1 MFWRTLKFM
10 NMTVN
15 IRFRLQIAAL
25 FIIIFHSTHYHLG
38 AQDTVLNKHGL
49 WVINNTQLLKATTKS
64 NPNKQMVDIQK
75 FIPGLVLDLRY
86 ATTNNFMHKKLYPA
100 ITKTYLRLPAAQA
113 LQRVNRELKEM
124 GFGLKIFD
132 AYRPYSVTEKMWEP
146 IKDDR
151 YVADPKKGS
160 GHNRGIAVDL
170 TIINLKTTKELPMG
184 TGYDNFTD
192 TAHQNFTALPK
203 EILVNRNILKSL
215 MEKHGFI
222 ALESEWWHYFL
233 PNARDFELLDI
244 PFKKLKNITRSQRL

>member
-1 MFWRTLKFM
+1 
-10 NMTVN
+10 MTVN
-15 IRFRLQIAAL
+15 IRFQLQIAAV
-25 FIIIFHSTHYHLG
+25 FIIIFHSTHDYVV

-49 WVINNTQLLKATTKS
+49 WVIKNTTLFYATTKS

-75 FIPGLVLDLRY
+75 FIPGLILDLRY

-113 LQRVNRELKEM
+113 LQRIDSELKEM

-192 TAHQNFTALPK
+192 TAHQSFTALPK

>member
-1 MFWRTLKFM
+1 M

-15 IRFRLQIAAL
+15 IRFQFQIAAV
-25 FIIIFHSTHYHLG
+25 FIIIFHSTHDYVV
-38 AQDTVLNKHGL
+38 AQDTVFNKHGL
-49 WVINNTQLLKATTKS
+49 WVINNTKQYNATTKS
-64 NPNKQMVDIQK
+64 NLNKQMVDIQK
-75 FIPGLVLDLRY
+75 FIPGLILDLRY

-100 ITKTYLRLPAAQA
+100 ITNTYLRLPAAQA
-113 LQRVNRELKEM
+113 LQRIDSELKEM

-215 MEKHGFI
+215 MEKHGFV

-233 PNARDFELLDI
+233 PNASDFELLDI

>member
-1 MFWRTLKFM
+1 
-10 NMTVN
+10 MTVN
-15 IRFRLQIAAL
+15 IRLQLQIAIV
-25 FIIIFHSTHYHLG
+25 FTVIFHFTPDYVL
-38 AQDTVLNKHGL
+38 AQDRVLNKHGL
-49 WVINNTQLLKATTKS
+49 WVINDTKLLNATTKS
-64 NPNKQMVDIQK
+64 NTNKQMVDIQK
-75 FIPGLVLDLRY
+75 FIPGLILDLRY

-100 ITKTYLRLPAAQA
+100 ITTTYLKLPAAQA
-113 LQRVNRELKEM
+113 LKRIESELKEM
-124 GFGLKIFD
+124 GLGLKIFD

-146 IKDDR
+146 IKDER

-170 TIINLKTTKELPMG
+170 TIINLQTNQELPMG

-192 TAHQNFTALPK
+192 TAHQTFTALPK
-203 EILVNRNILKSL
+203 ELLVNRNILKSL

-233 PNARDFELLDI
+233 QNASDFELLEI

>member
-1 MFWRTLKFM
+1 M

-15 IRFRLQIAAL
+15 IRFQLQIAAV
-25 FIIIFHSTHYHLG
+25 FIIIFQSTHDYVL
-38 AQDTVLNKHGL
+38 AQDTILNKHGL
-49 WVINNTQLLKATTKS
+49 WVIHNTKLFNVTTKS
-64 NPNKQMVDIQK
+64 NPNKQMIDIQK
-75 FIPGLVLDLRY
+75 FIPGVILDLRY

-113 LQRVNRELKEM
+113 LQRIERELKEM
-124 GFGLKIFD
+124 GFGIKIFD

-160 GHNRGIAVDL
+160 GHNRGITVDL

-192 TAHQNFTALPK
+192 TAHQTFTALPK
-203 EILVNRNILKSL
+203 EILANRNILKSL

-233 PNARDFELLDI
+233 PNGSNFELLDI
-244 PFKKLKNITRSQRL
+244 PFKKLKNITRSQRR

>member
-1 MFWRTLKFM
+1 MI
-10 NMTVN
+10 MTVN
-15 IRFRLQIAAL
+15 IRFQLQIAAM
-25 FIIIFHSTHYHLG
+25 FIIIFNSTHDYVV

-49 WVINNTQLLKATTKS
+49 WIINNTKLFNATTKS

-75 FIPGLVLDLRY
+75 FIPDVILDLRY
-86 ATTNNFMHKKLYPA
+86 ATANNFMHKKLYPS
-100 ITKTYLRLPAAQA
+100 ITNTYLRLPAAQA
-113 LQRVNRELKEM
+113 LQRVDSELKEM

-170 TIINLKTTKELPMG
+170 TIINLKTNKELPMG

-192 TAHQNFTALPK
+192 TAHQNFIALPK

-215 MEKHGFI
+215 MEKHGFV

-233 PNARDFELLDI
+233 PNASDFELLDI

>member
-1 MFWRTLKFM
+1 
-10 NMTVN
+10 
-15 IRFRLQIAAL
+15 
-25 FIIIFHSTHYHLG
+25 
-38 AQDTVLNKHGL
+38 
-49 WVINNTQLLKATTKS
+49 
-64 NPNKQMVDIQK
+64 
-75 FIPGLVLDLRY
+75 
-86 ATTNNFMHKKLYPA
+86 
-100 ITKTYLRLPAAQA
+100 
-113 LQRVNRELKEM
+113 M